1 MAIPSS
7 VFRSGPGLV
16 LLPLAALAGAA
27 LAAGLVRLA
36 PSGEGPAL
44 AAAVLIGAFALWT
57 LGGLVPGLRRIGGAV
72 LATLL
77 VPSWLVHAGFV
88 PEAGVAAV
96 RAAMDRTH
104 VLEIFLTVAVSGSV
118 LASDRGTLLRSA
130 RLMVPLLLTASAA
143 IAAGGLLAGSLLGQ
157 PPREVLFFTLL
168 PMMSNGLAA
177 GLVPISVGYAP
188 AFGLSTAEVM
198 ARILPPLLISNIAM
212 ILAAGWICG
221 TAGRAALL
229 APRPGAGVGADDD
242 GRLRGVG
249 RVAGALAGGV
259 AVYGAIVLAARQG
272 AALTGMSA
280 PLAVILIALALSL
293 TSALPDLLR
302 SGAIAVYRG
311 LIAWGT
317 CPLVC
322 VVGLVYVPWAEF
334 LAGLEPAR
342 LTVILAGLAALWLAC
357 GTLARQ
363 MGQERDTALL
373 LAATRV
379 AMGATGAAA
388 ILSAGRRMDLMG
400 LAQVLVRFG
409 GVATVSLALLLA

>member
-1 MAIPSS
+1 MAFPSS

-27 LAAGLVRLA
+27 LAVGLLRLA
-36 PSGEGPAL
+36 PSGDGPAL

-72 LATLL
+72 LTTLL

-88 PEAGVAAV
+88 PDAGVTAI

-104 VLEIFLTVAVSGSV
+104 ALEIFLTVAVAGSV
-118 LASDRGTLLRSA
+118 LASDRGMLLRSA

-143 IAAGGLLAGSLLGQ
+143 IAAGGLLAASLLGQ

-212 ILAAGWICG
+212 ILAAGWIGG
-221 TAGRAALL
+221 TAGRA
-229 APRPGAGVGADDD
+229 PRPGPAAGADAG
-242 GRLRGVG
+242 GRLRGAG

-259 AVYGAIVLAARQG
+259 AVYGAIILAARQG
-272 AALTGMSA
+272 AALAGMSP

-293 TSALPDLLR
+293 TGALPDLLR

-311 LIAWGT
+311 LVDWGT

-379 AMGATGAAA
+379 AMGATGATA
-388 ILSAGRRMDLMG
+388 ILSAGRRLDLMG

>member
-1 MAIPSS
+1 MAFPSS

-212 ILAAGWICG
+212 ILAAGWIGG

-229 APRPGAGVGADDD
+229 APRPAAGADDD
-242 GRLRGVG
+242 GRLRGAG

-293 TSALPDLLR
+293 TGALPDLLR

-322 VVGLVYVPWAEF
+322 VVGLAYVPWAEF